1 MGERG
6 EENIAKLVVF
16 ILIAVVYA
24 IATGVRKLNR
34 WINERRERR
43 AAGEIQPPRP
53 DFARPT
59 AREPVREQAA
69 PKAPPEPPIRDA
81 AASLLRELEK
91 ALSGEFE
98 IEEKKPAS
106 LPPPVPPPPPPPP
119 PTPPPPAPPVRSSPA
134 PLAPPSMARQIPPLL
149 APQRRVPPSPSLPA
163 RAVAARQTQV
173 FAASRAPEA
182 SPHRKLEPPRAVTP
196 TRIHVLP
203 PAAVQRAR
211 LDHLAV
217 LRSPADLQRGI
228 LLHEILGPPRAF
240 RSLRVSGSP
249 LVRKP

>member
-1 MGERG
+1 MGDRG
-6 EENIAKLVVF
+6 DENIAKLVVI
-16 ILIAVVYA
+16 ILVAIVYA
-24 IATGVRKLNR
+24 VATGVRKLNR
-34 WINERRERR
+34 WINEKRERR
-43 AAGEIQPPRP
+43 AAGEMQPPRP
-53 DFARPT
+53 DFARPG
-59 AREPVREQAA
+59 AREPAREQAA

-98 IEEKKPAS
+98 IEERKPAS
-106 LPPPVPPPPPPPP
+106 PPPPL
-119 PTPPPPAPPVRSSPA
+119 PPPPAPPVRPSPA
-134 PLAPPSMARQIPPLL
+134 PVAAPSMARQIPPLL
-149 APQRRVPPSPSLPA
+149 APQRQGLPPPYLPA
-163 RAVAARQTQV
+163 RAVAAQQTQV
-173 FAASRAPEA
+173 SAAFRAPKV

-249 LVRKP
+249 LVRKA

>member
-6 EENIAKLVVF
+6 DENIAKLVVF

-24 IATGVRKLNR
+24 VATGVRKLNR
-34 WINERRERR
+34 WINESRERR

-53 DFARPT
+53 DFARPS

-106 LPPPVPPPPPPPP
+106 PPPPVP

-134 PLAPPSMARQIPPLL
+134 PVAAPSMARQIPPLP
-149 APQRRVPPSPSLPA
+149 APRRQGPPPPSFPA
-163 RAVAARQTQV
+163 RAVAAQQTQV
-173 FAASRAPEA
+173 SAASRDPKA
-182 SPHRKLEPPRAVTP
+182 SPRRKLEPPRAVTP

-249 LVRKP
+249 LVRKA

>member
-6 EENIAKLVVF
+6 DENIVRLVVI
-16 ILIAVVYA
+16 ILVVIVSAV
-24 IATGVRKLNR
+24 ATGVRKLNR

-43 AAGEIQPPRP
+43 AAGEMQPPRP
-53 DFARPT
+53 DFARPS
-59 AREPVREQAA
+59 AREPAREQAA

-98 IEEKKPAS
+98 IEQKKPAS
-106 LPPPVPPPPPPPP
+106 PPPPL
-119 PTPPPPAPPVRSSPA
+119 PPPPAPPVRPSPA
-134 PLAPPSMARQIPPLL
+134 PVAAPSMARRIPPLL
-149 APQRRVPPSPSLPA
+149 ASQRQGLPPPSLSA
-163 RAVAARQTQV
+163 RAVAAQQTQV
-173 FAASRAPEA
+173 SAASRAPKA

-211 LDHLAV
+211 MDHLAV

-249 LVRKP
+249 LVRKA